1 MKEKRTDLSY
11 FAESYLNSTSLRDF
25 RKELPGNLQHAFDL
39 SMGELSNID
48 KISVNVLQGY
58 KGENIDGS
66 SGDSKVLNPS
76 NGLQEVCYWWGASKH
91 LNWIPILGTVL
102 FVGCRVAGD
111 TDWHRM
117 YFDNETKQCLSHK
130 KAEAVRKLNE
140 IGNQHYHNCCYE
152 KAIQYY
158 HNAYLNIPKDIY
170 KNNEAEAL
178 NQQGVVLWNQG
189 KYLDASKKFK
199 AAYEKAGDNYK
210 SKDTFKRNMHHSNS
224 KSLNQEGNE
233 LYDKKDY
240 AAAIKKYQQA
250 QEECPEESKASLDTY
265 KNNEAK
271 AINQQGF
278 KLYHEGEY
286 YRALSYFD
294 KAISLNNRQ
303 EYIDNRETV
312 KSVLQEQELARHT
325 YSKMEEIDISV
336 RVIQLTQKY
345 PSYEAVLQRLM
356 QTSNLVQDQE
366 YFVEEVCLIG
376 SDKEEENV
384 PHH

>member
-1 MKEKRTDLSY
+1 MKVIISVKSIKVREIVIVKEKRTDLSY

-25 RKELPGNLQHAFDL
+25 RKELPDNLQYVFDL
-39 SMGELSNID
+39 SMGYLSNRD

-58 KGENIDGS
+58 RGGNGNGS
-66 SGDSKVLNPS
+66 SGDSKVLNLS

-117 YFDNETKQCLSHK
+117 YFDNEIKQCLSHK
-130 KAEAVRKLNE
+130 KAEAVRNSIKLV
-140 IGNQHYHNCCYE
+140 ISIIIT

-158 HNAYLNIPKDIY
+158 HSAYLNIPKDIY

-189 KYLDASKKFK
+189 KYRDTSKKFK
-199 AAYEKAGDNYK
+199 AAYEKASDNHK

-240 AAAIKKYQQA
+240 ASAIKKYQQA
-250 QEECPEESKASLDTY
+250 QEECPS
-265 KNNEAK
+265 
-271 AINQQGF
+271 
-278 KLYHEGEY
+278 
-286 YRALSYFD
+286 
-294 KAISLNNRQ
+294 SLNIINKNR
-303 EYIDNRETV
+303 IT
-312 KSVLQEQELARHT
+312 
-325 YSKMEEIDISV
+325 
-336 RVIQLTQKY
+336 
-345 PSYEAVLQRLM
+345 
-356 QTSNLVQDQE
+356 
-366 YFVEEVCLIG
+366 
-376 SDKEEENV
+376 
-384 PHH
+384 